1 MFELAFK
8 RTLLIVRS
16 SLYKYTTKVVVSRIS
31 DDQGDISGARQR
43 DVPSHHDQGNIDI
56 HNLSLRT
63 QYK

>member
-1 MFELAFK
+1 M
-8 RTLLIVRS
+8 
-16 SLYKYTTKVVVSRIS
+16 VVYRIP

-43 DVPSHHDQGNIDI
+43 DVPPHHDQGNIDI